1 MKTRRLIPLLLAAV
15 LLSTLLPAGVLA
27 SGSIKLTM
35 IESLTSPARTATIRK
50 LLDRFEEAHPGIT
63 VDLIS
68 PPLDNADDKIAQ
80 MLMHQQELDVLEVRE
95 QTAAQF
101 ITNRFIQDMDAKVAT
116 WENRDKLLKVALD
129 DITRI
134 GNKAYLI
141 PYGFYQ
147 RILFY
152 NVKAFEAAGLQ
163 PPTTFQEMHDVGA
176 QLVDAASGKYGYS
189 FRGGAGGQWYADMQ
203 IQAYTPG
210 EIDVNEAYFFPDGS
224 TIFSTPEALEALND
238 YVALYEDA
246 SPPDSLNWSYTEMVE
261 GFVSGV
267 TQMLIQDPE
276 VIAVCQERMVEGDWG
291 TAPLPVGPT
300 GKSYGP
306 MGYAGWGMTSY
317 SKHPEEA
324 WLLIEFL
331 SNEESNMTFCKESGL
346 LPIYASAAEDPFFG
360 TGAYAPYMTMNAE
373 PDTWI
378 CAVAPQQYQGWGA
391 YMKRAND
398 DLQLLLTGS
407 MTAKQVLEGWDQYW
421 LDQRVNAKKA
431 E

>member
-1 MKTRRLIPLLLAAV
+1 MKIKHLTALALVLVLIAGILAGCGG
-15 LLSTLLPAGVLA
+15 S
-27 SGSIKLTM
+27 SGKEIKLTM
-35 IESLTSPARTATIRK
+35 IESLTSPSRTETIRK
-50 LLDRFEEAHPGIT
+50 LLDNFEAANPGVK

-80 MLMHQQELDVLEVRE
+80 MLMQKQDLDVLEVRE
-95 QTAAQF
+95 QTATQF
-101 ITNRFIQDMDAKVAT
+101 ITNQFIQDMDKWVEK
-116 WENRDKLLKVALD
+116 WDGYGNLLQVTQD

-134 GNKAYLI
+134 GGKAYLI

-152 NVKAFEAAGLQ
+152 NTKAFEAAGLK
-163 PPTTFQEMHDVGA
+163 PPTTFQEMHDFGA
-176 QLVDAASGKYGYS
+176 QLVDPANGKFGYS

-203 IQAYTPG
+203 IQAYTKG
-210 EIDVNEAYFFPDGS
+210 DIDANEAYFLADGN
-224 TIFSTPEALEALND
+224 TIFSTPEALQALKD
-238 YVALYEDA
+238 YVALYKDA
-246 SPPDSLNWSYTEMVE
+246 SPPDSLNWSYSEMVE

-276 VIAVCQERMVEGDWG
+276 VIAVCQERMADGDWA

-324 WLLIEFL
+324 WKLIEFL
-331 SNEESNMTFCKESGL
+331 SNSESNLTFCKEGGL
-346 LPIYASAAEDPFFG
+346 LPIYKSASEDPFFG
-360 TGAYAPYMTMNAE
+360 TGVYAPYMDMNAN
-373 PDTWI
+373 PGTWI
-378 CAVAPQQYQGWGA
+378 CAVAPQQYQGWGE

-398 DLQLLLTGS
+398 DLQKLLTGS
-407 MTAKQVLEGWDQYW
+407 MTEEQVLAGWDAFW
-421 LDQRVNAKKA
+421 TDQRAAAGK
-431 E
+431 